1 MVLVTHPPVE
11 CRGAP
16 IAGGHLRVGRQV
28 AQPRLGGLGG
38 HPWGHL
44 HDINHSSSQSGTGTP
59 LLLKEEIGSTLV
71 GSFPRTQ
78 EWDKLG
84 GWVPDAGAGE
94 SQGHVGA
101 TVFSTSQMRTLRIRV
116 K

>member
-11 CRGAP
+11 CMGAP
-16 IAGGHLRVGRQV
+16 IAGGHQRVGRQV
-28 AQPRLGGLGG
+28 AQPRPEGLGG
-38 HPWGHL
+38 HPWGRL
-44 HDINHSSSQSGTGTP
+44 RDINHSSSQSGTGTP

-78 EWDKLG
+78 EWDKQG

-94 SQGHVGA
+94 SQGHVGT
-101 TVFSTSQMRTLRIRV
+101 TVFPTPQRRTLRLRV